1 MLFRSRICMT
11 VKLLLG
17 KGRDL
22 QDGDTIEG
30 LKEVVTGFAEL
41 SV

>member
-1 MLFRSRICMT
+1 MT

-22 QDGDTIEG
+22 LDGDTVEG
-30 LKEVVTGFAEL
+30 LKEVIDGFAEL